1 MHIPITVSNK
11 KIPKGTRI
19 IKQKLT
25 KKINTKE
32 GKKNHYTFGGGEG
45 SPAGWKA
52 KGHQKCHKLNVAG
65 KLKRRQRSA
74 VSRLANSERRDLR
87 AERCNRRALSVAI
100 ELHRRRF
107 TSLASPLS
115 FIGDSWLL
123 MELIGDGGSFI
134 GNARSLSVTVGFFPL
149 GFFRLAWF
157 FFFFFFLT
165 EMLGLKCFVICCV
178 LY

>member
-52 KGHQKCHKLNVAG
+52 KGHQMCHKLNVAG
-65 KLKRRQRSA
+65 KLKCRQRSVA
-74 VSRLANSERRDLR
+74 SRSASSKHRDR
-87 AERCNRRALSVAI
+87 
-100 ELHRRRF
+100 
-107 TSLASPLS
+107 
-115 FIGDSWLL
+115 
-123 MELIGDGGSFI
+123 
-134 GNARSLSVTVGFFPL
+134 
-149 GFFRLAWF
+149 
-157 FFFFFFLT
+157 
-165 EMLGLKCFVICCV
+165 
-178 LY
+178 